1 MLMSAL
7 RWNTGKSSPVLYAS
21 SFAQSCPT
29 ILWPHGLQPARLLCP
44 WDSPGKSTRVDCY
57 FLLQKIFPT
66 QRQNPHL
73 LSLLHWQVGS
83 LPLSHLGS
91 PLLFYMVLIWILHD
105 KHCIS
110 PFFFFLSIIIMS
122 QFLPQIFRSCSI
134 MVTLLKTSYPIC
146 ISGLTSK
153 TPWLP
158 ETFHH
163 KSGPFETEGTVFS
176 SRYLKVSS
184 VWKHCKTH
192 FCSKDASVRFS
203 CPSSNRQPA
212 DHMDGQPDSE
222 RVFHNGIM
230 LPGSRS
236 REHD

>member
-110 PFFFFLSIIIMS
+110 PFFFFFKHNHYVPVPPSD
-122 QFLPQIFRSCSI
+122 FQI
-134 MVTLLKTSYPIC
+134 V
-146 ISGLTSK
+146 
-153 TPWLP
+153 
-158 ETFHH
+158 FHH
-163 KSGPFETEGTVFS
+163 GYPPQNKLPNL
-176 SRYLKVSS
+176 YL
-184 VWKHCKTH
+184 W
-192 FCSKDASVRFS
+192 FDLKDAMAAGDI
-203 CPSSNRQPA
+203 PP
-212 DHMDGQPDSE
+212 
-222 RVFHNGIM
+222 
-230 LPGSRS
+230 
-236 REHD
+236 